1 MKIFFFFFYFSSLP
15 LLVIEK
21 NYHLPFFRNSEEKV
35 LKNPAKRAEVSFFTN
50 YVFSAVIT
58 RTHTHTLFYGPIMR
72 KNRAEP
78 LFLEI
83 TFFLLSKSSPY
94 PRKTS

>member
-1 MKIFFFFFYFSSLP
+1 MKIFFFFFTFFSLP

-21 NYHLPFFRNSEEKV
+21 NYHLPFFPKFREKM
-35 LKNPAKRAEVSFFTN
+35 LKNPAKRAQVSFFTN

-72 KNRAEP
+72 KNRAKH
-78 LFLEI
+78 LFL
-83 TFFLLSKSSPY
+83 
-94 PRKTS
+94 